1 MTVTAAQIRAGR
13 GLVHWTAKD
22 LADRIGITPSSMSA
36 IENEQSKGS
45 VQTMQ
50 AIEAALVGAGVEFIS
65 NDGVRITQNFVRMIE
80 GADCYL
86 KLLQEATSLLSD
98 NKGEFLSSAADE
110 RRSPPAVIEQFR
122 KMRAQGITMR
132 SLIRDQDTFFMGK
145 ADEYRWMKPELFV
158 DGDVKVIFGE
168 TVAYLA
174 TWWKVPRVIAIKDA
188 KIADEARRNFN
199 FIWESSE
206 QPARSTSPV
215 TYEEGKK

>member
-45 VQTMQ
+45 VQTMT
-50 AIEAALVGAGVEFIS
+50 AIEAALVGAGVEFLG

-86 KLLQEATSLLSD
+86 KLLQEAAAVLGDGQS
-98 NKGEFLSSAADE
+98 EFLSSAADE
-110 RRSPPAVIEQFR
+110 RRSPPVVIEQFR
-122 KMRAQGITMR
+122 KMRHQGIKMR
-132 SLIRDQDTFFMGK
+132 SLIRDGDTYIMGRP
-145 ADEYRWMKPELFV
+145 DEYRWMRDDLFV

-199 FIWESSE
+199 FIWESADG
-206 QPARSTSPV
+206 PKRSTSPV
-215 TYEEGKK
+215 SYEDKS